1 MDKSRRLVAILICA
15 ILTACVAPPRQPA
28 APTSQP
34 HVPVGTLALAP
45 QLRSAQDAMQARNF
59 TAGIAQAQT
68 LESLPN
74 LTPYDVHV
82 INELLGYGFSQTG
95 ELSRAA
101 DYFQR
106 GFDDGFLPVPQ
117 RPLRLKALAELN
129 YQLKDFAKAVK
140 FGTLAAKEGA
150 ADEKTYVLVSQAYYL
165 QADYRSAADFT
176 SSHMNTVI
184 ARHEAPQESSLQLIL
199 SSCVKIADRKCEIQT
214 LESLVKYHSSP
225 RYENQ
230 LAELRKGK
238 G

>member
-34 HVPVGTLALAP
+34 HVPVVTLALAP

-59 TAGIAQAQT
+59 TAGIAQGQT

-101 DYFQR
+101 DLIVVAPASAHILAR
-106 GFDDGFLPVPQ
+106 MAAGLADDLATTLLLATDKRVP
-117 RPLRLKALAELN
+117 
-129 YQLKDFAKAVK
+129 
-140 FGTLAAKEGA
+140 
-150 ADEKTYVLVSQAYYL
+150 
-165 QADYRSAADFT
+165 
-176 SSHMNTVI
+176 SSSI
-184 ARHEAPQESSLQLIL
+184 
-199 SSCVKIADRKCEIQT
+199 
-214 LESLVKYHSSP
+214 HSSGQTPAP
-225 RYENQ
+225 RSD
-230 LAELRKGK
+230 AS
-238 G
+238 